1 MMTAVFTRLWHPY
14 LEKALQRS
22 EHGLPTTFM
31 EGKRWVKPSI
41 EVNDKK
47 RVVEVYFSP
56 VDGNGLVTHVAQLKD
71 IVVDPHKNMPRIE
84 KLLEAAIEDDLR
96 KDLNGVGTVYQIQ
109 HVQRVKPTPMTEL
122 IKLSNNEPIDPR
134 FMRSYCLVCP
144 RTFDKE

>member
-1 MMTAVFTRLWHPY
+1 
-14 LEKALQRS
+14 
-22 EHGLPTTFM
+22 
-31 EGKRWVKPSI
+31 
-41 EVNDKK
+41 
-47 RVVEVYFSP
+47 
-56 VDGNGLVTHVAQLKD
+56 
-71 IVVDPHKNMPRIE
+71 MPRIE